1 MLKNILPKRPC
12 VISLLQSFRHDLVLN
27 WGVTHPLPKTE
38 QKSYKTC
45 YLPLSWALPTFL
57 VLNTTSLREGLH
69 SCLLPL
75 RVKTQIILI

>member
-1 MLKNILPKRPC
+1 MLKNILPKCPC
-12 VISLLQSFRHDLVLN
+12 VISLLQSFRHDLVL
-27 WGVTHPLPKTE
+27 GVTHPLPKTE
-38 QKSYKTC
+38 QKSFKTC

-57 VLNTTSLREGLH
+57 VLNTTSEREGLH